1 MALYALTIF
10 LSSFLLFQ
18 VQPIIAKTILPWFG
32 GSAAV
37 WNTCMLFFQAALL
50 GGYTYAHLLFDKL
63 PSKRQSLTHIA
74 LLVASLAALPILPSA
89 TWKPQGAEDPA
100 LLILGLLAATIG
112 LPYFLLSTT
121 GPLLQAWYARAN
133 AGAVPYRLF
142 ALSNFASL
150 LALISYPLYVEPALD
165 STRQAWIWSGAY
177 AVFALICAGVAWRV
191 RNDVQAELPAPSLVD
206 GEEAVAMEPET
217 APTTNRRML
226 WIGLAACPSVL
237 MLAVTTHLTQDIA
250 SIPFLWIVPLV
261 LYLLSFI
268 LTFET
273 SKIYWRWLWLPLF
286 AASLGGMLYIKLESA
301 PDLTMIQLIVAC
313 SAAMFVC
320 AMVCHGELA
329 SLKPHPRYLTS
340 FYVSLS
346 VGGALGGLL
355 VGLLAPMFLNAYHE
369 YPFGWWLSF
378 AMVLAALAARYEGL
392 KRGKGLILLTVLLA
406 LLGVY
411 GGAWTNVQKRYLAG
425 YQLTQ
430 RNFYGT
436 LRVQDE
442 GDFNDKTRLRQLLH
456 GVINHGQQYLHPER
470 RREATTY
477 YCRESGVGVAIAT
490 RNEFVPQKV
499 GVIGLGTGT
508 LASYGRVG
516 DEYHIFEINP
526 LVLQLSR
533 SQFSFLNESRAT
545 TKVHMGDARLTLE
558 RMEPLGLDVL
568 AVDAFSGDSVPVHL
582 LTKEAVALYWRHLN
596 PSGILAV
603 HISNR
608 YLDLEGVVQT
618 AAQANGKV
626 ALDFSNDREED
637 DEVCFSST
645 WILVMNEQT
654 RKSYEK
660 QLVTGTTMKAPE
672 NFRVWTDSFSNLVG
686 VLRTK

>member
-18 VQPIIAKTILPWFG
+18 VQPIIAKIILPWFG

-50 GGYTYAHLLFDKL
+50 GGYTYAHVLYDKL
-63 PSKRQSLTHIA
+63 PSKRQSQTHIG
-74 LLVASLAALPILPSA
+74 LLVASLLALPIIPGVA
-89 TWKPQGAEDPA
+89 WKPQGAENPA

-121 GPLLQAWYARAN
+121 GPLMQAWYARAN

-150 LALISYPLYVEPALD
+150 LALISYPLFVEPALD
-165 STRQAWIWSGAY
+165 STRQAYIWSGGY
-177 AVFALICAGVAWRV
+177 ALFVLVCAGVAWRV
-191 RNDVQAELPAPSLVD
+191 KDDVAPIATAEEV
-206 GEEAVAMEPET
+206 EAQEPP
-217 APTTNRRML
+217 PTLNRRLL
-226 WIGLAACPSVL
+226 WVGLAACPSVL
-237 MLAVTTHLTQDIA
+237 LLSVTTHLTQDIA

-286 AASLGGMLYIKLESA
+286 AVSLGCMVWFEMDGA
-301 PDLTMIQLIVAC
+301 PAITMVQRIA
-313 SAAMFVC
+313 ATAFAMFVC

-340 FYVSLS
+340 FYVALS
-346 VGGALGGLL
+346 VGGALGGLF
-355 VGLLAPMFLNAYHE
+355 VGLFAPMVFNAYYE
-369 YPFGWWLSF
+369 YPFGWWLTF
-378 AMVLAALAARYEGL
+378 ALVLGALTARYGDFLL
-392 KRGKGLILLTVLLA
+392 KGKGLAVLTTLLA

-411 GGAWTNVQKRYLAG
+411 GGAWTNDTKKFLAG
-425 YQLTQ
+425 YRVVQ

-436 LRVQDE
+436 LRIEDE
-442 GDFNDKTRLRQLLH
+442 GDFNDKTRVRQLLH
-456 GVINHGQQYLHPER
+456 GVINHGQQYLNPER

-477 YCRESGVGVAIAT
+477 YCRESGVGTAITA
-490 RNEFVPQKV
+490 RNEFLPQRV

-508 LASYGRVG
+508 LATYGRVG

-526 LVLQLSR
+526 MVLDFAR
-533 SQFSFLNESRAT
+533 GEFSFINESRAAV
-545 TKVHMGDARLTLE
+545 KVHLGDARLSLE
-558 RMEPLGLDVL
+558 RMQPLKLDVL

-582 LTKEAVALYWRHLN
+582 LTKEAMGLYWRHLN
-596 PSGILAV
+596 PDGMLAV

-608 YLDLEGVVQT
+608 YLDLEGVVKT
-618 AAQANGKV
+618 GADATGKV
-626 ALDFSNDREED
+626 ALEFSDERD
-637 DEVCFSST
+637 DSDEVCYGST
-645 WILVMNEQT
+645 WIVVMSEAT
-654 RKSYEK
+654 RKAQESHLK
-660 QLVTGTTMKAPE
+660 AGTDMKAPQG
-672 NFRVWTDSFSNLVG
+672 FRIWTDSFSNLIS